1 METLHLNKKSKISGS
16 ITLPGSKSLSNRA
29 LLLSAVARGTTRLHN
44 LLRSDDT
51 SRMIDALKAL
61 GVNLYE
67 DGDAMV
73 VEGIGSAFKCDA
85 EKRIVLDLGNA
96 GTAMR
101 PLCAML
107 SISEGCFELTGEVR
121 MMERPIGP
129 LSEALKTLGLSIEY
143 LNNPGFPPLLI
154 HGSQVKNHEVHVDG
168 STSSQFISALLMAAP
183 LCGGLTIRVDGDLIS
198 KPYVDLTI
206 ALIEKFGAK
215 VTRQGYRSFTVAAG
229 DYVSPVDYLVE
240 GDASGATYFC
250 AAAAIAGEITVNGIG
265 EESTQGDIN
274 FLKVLEMMGAKVE
287 RFKSCVKVYKAPEL
301 LGIDIDMN
309 NMPDAAMT
317 LVPMALYTKGKV
329 RITNIASWRVKETDR
344 IAAMVKEMSKLGVK
358 VNSGEDFIEI
368 DASVRNQ
375 DEVTFDTYNDHRMAM
390 SMSLAVFDRDINI
403 NDPECTKKTFPD
415 YFGLFSKVCE

>member
-1 METLHLNKKSKISGS
+1 METLHLNKKTKVSGS

-29 LLLSAVARGTTRLHN
+29 LLLSAVAKGTTRLHN

-51 SRMIDALKAL
+51 ARMISALKAL

-73 VEGIGSAFKCDA
+73 VEGIGSAFKCNPH
-85 EKRIVLDLGNA
+85 KTVVLDLGNA

-107 SISEGCFELTGEVR
+107 SISEGCFKLTGDVR

-129 LSEALKTLGLSIEY
+129 LSESLKNIGLSIEY

-154 HGSQVKNHEVHVDG
+154 HGGKVERNEVHIDG

-206 ALIEKFGAK
+206 ALIEKFGAR
-215 VTRQGYRSFTVAAG
+215 VTRQGYRSFTVAG
-229 DYVSPVDYLVE
+229 GEYVSPEDYLVE

-274 FLKVLEMMGAKVE
+274 FLKALERMGAKVE
-287 RFKSCVKVYKAPEL
+287 RFPSCVKVSKAPEL

-344 IAAMVKEMSKLGVK
+344 IAAMVKEMSKLGVLVK
-358 VNSGEDFIEI
+358 SGEDFIEI

-375 DEVTFDTYNDHRMAM
+375 NEVTFDTYNDHRMAM
-390 SMSLAVFDRDINI
+390 SMSLVAFDRAINI
-403 NDPECTKKTFPD
+403 NDPDCTKKTFPD
-415 YFGLFSKVCE
+415 YFGLFAQVTE